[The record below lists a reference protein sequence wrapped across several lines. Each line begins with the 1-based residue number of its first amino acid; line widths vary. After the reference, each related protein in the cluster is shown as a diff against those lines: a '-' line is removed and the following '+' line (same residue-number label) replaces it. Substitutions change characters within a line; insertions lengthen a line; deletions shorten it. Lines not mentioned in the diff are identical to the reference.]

1 MRLISFALLGG
12 GLIAV
17 FAGLYFDRSSGH
29 NSGAVLASGAD
40 PMLTAVATSV
50 ASATTTMVAPPASAL
65 EPTPTLT
72 PVPAPQ
78 IEILPGAESAS
89 VEQPATATVASNQL
103 AQAVEPSPTQ
113 RASLPA
119 ATATPRPP
127 TPMPPPLA
135 STPVPPPPP
144 AAPVSLGGLEQQM
157 FSAHNAERAS
167 SGLPALQLDGTL
179 TQLARQRAQDMASKG
194 YFSHT
199 SPTGQTAFTLLSASG
214 YVYTLAGENLARNN
228 YPDSQSVSVAMSGFM
243 ASPTHRINV
252 LEPKFSRVGIGMA
265 VGADG
270 LKYFAVIFAAK

>member
-17 FAGLYFDRSSGH
+17 FAGLYYDRTSGQ
-29 NSGAVLASGAD
+29 STGAVLASAE
-40 PMLTAVATSV
+40 TAVPTATAAATRVVSV
-50 ASATTTMVAPPASAL
+50 TATMVAPPASAL
-65 EPTPTLT
+65 DPTPTLT
-72 PVPAPQ
+72 PAPVAAIETAPTPAEQAPT
-78 IEILPGAESAS
+78 S
-89 VEQPATATVASNQL
+89 VAVQSIRPAA
-103 AQAVEPSPTQ
+103 PSPTQ
-113 RASLPA
+113 SAPAAA

-127 TPMPPPLA
+127 TPVPPPPPT

-157 FSAHNAERAS
+157 FSAHNVERANN
-167 SGLPALQLDGTL
+167 GVAALQIDGTL

-199 SPTGQTAFTLLSASG
+199 SPTGQTAFSLLNASG

-243 ASPTHRINV
+243 ASPTHRVNV
-252 LEPKFSRVGIGMA
+252 LETKFSRVGIGMA

>member
-29 NSGAVLASGAD
+29 GTGAVLASAAD
-40 PMLTAVATSV
+40 TTPTVVATRV
-50 ASATTTMVAPPASAL
+50 VTATTTIALPPASAL

-72 PVPAPQ
+72 PAPAVSIEAAATIAEQPVVPTIAAGQGAAAAAPAPTQ
-78 IEILPGAESAS
+78 GI
-89 VEQPATATVASNQL
+89 PA
-103 AQAVEPSPTQ
+103 
-113 RASLPA
+113 PA

-127 TPMPPPLA
+127 NPVPPPPA
-135 STPVPPPPP
+135 TSTPVPPPPP
-144 AAPVSLGGLEQQM
+144 AAPVSLGSLEQQM
-157 FSAHNAERAS
+157 FSAHNVERAS
-167 SGLPALQLDGTL
+167 NGLAALQVDGTL
-179 TQLARQRAQDMASKG
+179 TQLARQRAQDMANKN
-194 YFSHT
+194 YFAHT
-199 SPTGQTAFTLLSASG
+199 SPTGQTAFSLLNASG

-228 YPDSQSVSVAMSGFM
+228 YADSQSVSVAMNGFM

-270 LKYFAVIFAAK
+270 MKYFAVIFAAK